1 MSWRIEYVGEG
12 VVSNAAG
19 VFARNVAA
27 WTDDEVLAR
36 GLAAD
41 PAWDVKGPPL
51 AAPPAQPAEASA
63 CEVRRDE
70 DDDFATVPD
79 YAAGD
84 FGFRER
90 EAAEPQERGKDKKKG
105 K

>member
-27 WTDDEVLAR
+27 WTDDESLAR
-36 GLAAD
+36 GLASD
-41 PAWDVKGPPL
+41 PAWDVKGPAL
-51 AAPPAQPAEASA
+51 ATQAPARA
-63 CEVRRDE
+63 
-70 DDDFATVPD
+70 D
-79 YAAGD
+79 YATPVADYADYEGALEDETFAVAKAGS
-84 FGFRER
+84 
-90 EAAEPQERGKDKKKG
+90 AEPDHDGGRGKDGKKKG